1 MYKRSKKKEKGP
13 KLKVI
18 MSPYIGSKE
27 DPVIKVKNFK
37 CTRTG
42 VFLAKAKFS
51 TVIHLQSSS
60 YLLKFMKNSFIGSP
74 EKDILIQ
81 SQDLARRQVRVW

>member
-27 DPVIKVKNFK
+27 DPVIKVKISNVLAL
-37 CTRTG
+37 
-42 VFLAKAKFS
+42 VFFWQKRNS
-51 TVIHLQSSS
+51 
-60 YLLKFMKNSFIGSP
+60 LLLYTCS
-74 EKDILIQ
+74 
-81 SQDLARRQVRVW
+81 RVATY